1 MRTYQ
6 STEIGNVVVLGHA
19 GCGKTS
25 VIEAML
31 YRAGG
36 SNRIGKIAD
45 GTTTSDYDAEEMK
58 RSASAR
64 IVVLNQV
71 AGNNIS
77 YPCTNHFDAASIIA
91 DDAVVEHNVVRRII
105 N

>member
-58 RSASAR
+58 RWSDEYKASLEQGTKQKAR
-64 IVVLNQV
+64 NNTEIA
-71 AGNNIS
+71 AGFLFL
-77 YPCTNHFDAASIIA
+77 TNTI
-91 DDAVVEHNVVRRII
+91 
-105 N
+105 

>member
-1 MRTYQ
+1 MRIYQ
-6 STEIGNVVVLGHA
+6 SNEIGNVVVLGHA

-45 GTTTSDYDAEEMK
+45 GSTTSD
-58 RSASAR
+58 
-64 IVVLNQV
+64 
-71 AGNNIS
+71 
-77 YPCTNHFDAASIIA
+77 
-91 DDAVVEHNVVRRII
+91 
-105 N
+105 